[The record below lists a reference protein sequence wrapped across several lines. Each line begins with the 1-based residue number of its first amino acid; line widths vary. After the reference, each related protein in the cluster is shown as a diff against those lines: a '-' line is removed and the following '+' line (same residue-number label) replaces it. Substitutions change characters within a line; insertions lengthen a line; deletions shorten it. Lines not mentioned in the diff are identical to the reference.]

1 MLSANCRNWGPHIY
15 PFKILCFRT
24 RISRIVSVDFVGC
37 WRGELDQISGWFRCE
52 WYEDGGRL
60 RRNHFITSAPS
71 SSHPFNDQP
80 HFFFGGPKWTIA
92 STTKFQWWLW
102 DDYCW
107 MVLDRSWQK
116 DSRPEI
122 VLEWTQTCSLTQPFW
137 RGSIFGTDH
146 QLGARKRGTCRTN
159 FGCFLVSDLKAPYEQ
174 NSPCEC
180 PDLGDFWGAHHRG
193 ILRRFPDSQE
203 KRNKAQK
210 VL

>member
-80 HFFFGGPKWTIA
+80 HFFFWGPKMNNCIHDQIPVVALGWLLLDGAWQILTERLQTWNCARMNSNMQLDSTILKGLYIRNWP
-92 STTKFQWWLW
+92 STW
-102 DDYCW
+102 
-107 MVLDRSWQK
+107 
-116 DSRPEI
+116 
-122 VLEWTQTCSLTQPFW
+122 
-137 RGSIFGTDH
+137 GS
-146 QLGARKRGTCRTN
+146 K
-159 FGCFLVSDLKAPYEQ
+159 
-174 NSPCEC
+174 
-180 PDLGDFWGAHHRG
+180 
-193 ILRRFPDSQE
+193 
-203 KRNKAQK
+203 KRNLSNEFRMFFG
-210 VL
+210 VGP